1 MKSVF
6 HLFCV
11 VALLVV
17 GNSLA
22 NSQTL
27 FCSQDDINDF
37 FTNQLQWEECQ
48 LSATTVFNLLYATN
62 TEPFFEF
69 LDDALNILCT
79 PECGEQVANWYYSQ
93 CDDHFFASRMYYACL
108 DPGTTANV
116 SHCLY
121 TLQPLYNIT
130 SRISSCLSSEANS
143 CANVCLEELH
153 SVINK
158 IGCCFNSIYNESE
171 SLSFLVEGGILDQ
184 SMANRLQNLGS
195 ACSATAPVAC
205 TMEGIRFPGD
215 DYQIDNEMA
224 DILHCPGVDTDSLLP
239 SSLPENC
246 QESLFMIVNS
256 TALSPGLDN
265 ALDVFCTQEC
275 GGIIASSLRT
285 HCSDTYFTNGFYY
298 FCLGTNNSAIVGS
311 RCRYAFPPQYNL
323 TSYLIKCVSAATE
336 ETSCPEGCSQ
346 VLEMISA
353 DIGCCYNSIYN
364 NTAHFPILAEDET
377 VLEEPTDAQFRI
389 VAKPQFWSSCGVNLP
404 PGPCTN
410 EGFVLTETSAAK
422 GKLSLSFT
430 SFIVVLVCFCFDF

>member
-1 MKSVF
+1 MNSVF

-17 GNSLA
+17 GDSLA
-22 NSQTL
+22 TNQSL
-27 FCSQDDINDF
+27 FCTQDDINDF
-37 FTNQLQWEECQ
+37 FTNQLQWEECR
-48 LSATTVFNLLYATN
+48 LSATTVSSSLEATDIKPFLEVLDHDLY
-62 TEPFFEF
+62 
-69 LDDALNILCT
+69 ILCT

-108 DPGTTANV
+108 DPGTTAIV

-121 TLQPLYNIT
+121 ALRPLYNIT
-130 SRISSCLSSEANS
+130 LSISSCLSSEANTCGS
-143 CANVCLEELH
+143 MCLEELQH
-153 SVINK
+153 VINE

-184 SMANRLQNLGS
+184 STANRLQNLGR
-195 ACSATAPVAC
+195 ACSVTAPVAC

-215 DYQIDNEMA
+215 DSQFDDEMA

-239 SSLPENC
+239 SSLPESC
-246 QESLFMIVNS
+246 QESLFTIVNS

-265 ALDVFCTQEC
+265 VLDVFCTQEC
-275 GGIIASSLRT
+275 GGTIASSLRT
-285 HCSDTYFTNGFYY
+285 HCSDNYFTNGFYY

-323 TSYLIKCVSAATE
+323 TSYLIKCVSAAAET
-336 ETSCPEGCSQ
+336 TSCPEGCSQ

-364 NTAHFPILAEDET
+364 NTTPFPILAEDET
-377 VLEEPTDAQFRI
+377 ILDEPTNAQFRI
-389 VAKPQFWSSCGVNLP
+389 VAEPQFWLSCGVSLP

-410 EGFVLTETSAAK
+410 EGFVFTEVSAAEV
-422 GKLSLSFT
+422 KLSLSFT
-430 SFIVVLVCFCFDF
+430 SFVIMLICFCFDF